1 MCYVYVY
8 VVAKQ
13 KLFKMVKILVT
24 GANGYIGNGVARA
37 LRAAGHTVYGSV
49 YIYYTIL
56 YCTYHIISHYIYT
69 NRFVMR
75 VVALNY

>member
-56 YCTYHIISHYIYT
+56 YCTYTYTYTYYITLYIQIDS
-69 NRFVMR
+69 
-75 VVALNY
+75 